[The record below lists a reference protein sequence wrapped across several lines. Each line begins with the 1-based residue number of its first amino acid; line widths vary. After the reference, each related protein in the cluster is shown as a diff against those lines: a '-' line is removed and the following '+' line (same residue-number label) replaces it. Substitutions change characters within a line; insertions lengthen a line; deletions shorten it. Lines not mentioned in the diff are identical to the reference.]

1 MCGNIT
7 KTLKNTSRTHYNFPG
22 ILQEILACIG
32 VQITRIKVYIA
43 RKFKKMKEKPE
54 PAGKRPKPNTQVDP
68 DLQNASGALD

>member
-32 VQITRIKVYIA
+32 AQITRIRVHIA
-43 RKFKKMKEKPE
+43 RKIQETE
-54 PAGKRPKPNTQVDP
+54 GKAKAR
-68 DLQNASGALD
+68 G